1 VKIITPATTEPV
13 SLVTARLQCK
23 VDAEGSPPTH
33 VDDPLLELFTTA
45 AREWVEA
52 YLGAIVAP
60 TTVQTELDDFPS
72 DDGDLT
78 LESGPVLDVQSITYT
93 DDNGDPQTVDEATYT
108 LDTRTEPAVLRLLD
122 GESWPTDV
130 GTVNAGIKV
139 NYVVGYSGDADSPM
153 IAPLPKSIKVAILLI
168 LAHLYRN
175 RENSTVVSLQTIPF
189 GATALLGPL
198 KRKMGFA

>member
-1 VKIITPATTEPV
+1 M
-13 SLVTARLQCK
+13 
-23 VDAEGSPPTH
+23 
-33 VDDPLLELFTTA
+33 
-45 AREWVEA
+45 
-52 YLGAIVAP
+52 
-60 TTVQTELDDFPS
+60 
-72 DDGDLT
+72 
-78 LESGPVLDVQSITYT
+78 LDVLSITYT
-93 DDNGDPQTVDEATYT
+93 DDAGDPQTVDSATYT
-108 LDTRTEPAVLRLLD
+108 LDTRVTPAILRLLD
-122 GESWPTDV
+122 DQSWPTDV

-153 IAPLPKSIKVAILLI
+153 VYPLPKSIKVAILLI